1 MQIIEKS
8 RKRDRVRAVR
18 KLINSAGNHIFAL
31 SFIAK
36 GTGKL
41 RKLSCR
47 RHVIKPQYT
56 KAPSM
61 IKHKGNEDKGLITVY
76 DTNCFQYDKEGR
88 LCGRGNYKS
97 LYLSSVTRIK
107 VGGEIYKIVQ

>member
-8 RKRDRVRAVR
+8 RVRDRVRAV
-18 KLINSAGNHIFAL
+18 KSLINSAGNQIFAV

-36 GTGKL
+36 GTGLL
-41 RKLSCR
+41 RKMTCR

-56 KAPSM
+56 KAPSSV
-61 IKHKGNEDKGLITVY
+61 KRRGNEDKGLITVY
-76 DTNCFQYDKEGR
+76 DVNCLKYNEQDR
-88 LCGRGNYKS
+88 LCGRGGWKS